1 MDKGKHK
8 RLFLEDIPYNLSIYR
23 EVSRGKGGFKGI
35 LHIHEVFELLLILSD
50 GANLQLDSEVYPVP
64 KNTLLMFTPG
74 DLHRMITKAG
84 VDYDRY
90 VLYLVPE
97 QADAFSTE
105 QTNLLECFYR
115 RPVERAQILPLSQEQ
130 IDVLL
135 PLFCQLDEVQAH
147 QEPMLGDDLLKRFL
161 LCQILIYAN
170 RYYRAHN
177 GLTDLQT
184 GSDFRVV
191 NTVLR
196 YIGDHYT
203 EPITLSDLAQT
214 VYLSTHYLC
223 RLFKQVI
230 GTSPMEY
237 VANLRMT
244 KAKELLIQGLSVE
257 QTCERVGYGNLSHF
271 SRQFRQ
277 KVGMSPRQYITLN
290 RPKQG

>member
-1 MDKGKHK
+1 MDRIRQKQQ
-8 RLFLEDIPYNLSIYR
+8 FLEDTPYNLSIYR
-23 EVSRGKGGFKGI
+23 QVTRGKGGFTGI
-35 LHIHEVFELLLILSD
+35 LHIHEVFEMLLVLSD
-50 GANLQLDSEVYPVP
+50 GVNVQIDQDIYPVDR
-64 KNTLLMFTPG
+64 NTLLLFTSG
-74 DLHRMITKAG
+74 DLHRVITEAG
-84 VDYDRY
+84 VEYDRY
-90 VLYLVPE
+90 VLHLVPE

-115 RPVERAQILPLSQEQ
+115 RPGPHPQILPLSQDQVEV
-130 IDVLL
+130 IFS
-135 PLFCQLDEVQAH
+135 LFCQLEEVQSHAH
-147 QEPMLGDDLLKRFL
+147 PMLGDDLLKRFL

-170 RYYRAHN
+170 RYYRERN
-177 GLTDLQT
+177 NLSDLQT

-203 EPITLSDLAQT
+203 EPITLTDLAQT

-277 KVGMSPRQYITLN
+277 KVGMSPRQYIALN
-290 RPKQG
+290 RPK

>member
-1 MDKGKHK
+1 MDRLKQNH
-8 RLFLEDIPYNLSIYR
+8 LFLEDIPYNLSIYR
-23 EVSRGKGGFKGI
+23 EISHEKEGFKGI
-35 LHIHEVFELLLILSD
+35 LHVHEVFEMLLVLSD
-50 GANLQLDSEVYPVP
+50 GASVQIDRDVFPVAR
-64 KNTLLMFTPG
+64 NTLLMFTRS
-74 DLHRMITKAG
+74 DLHRMFAKSG
-84 VDYDRY
+84 FEYDRY

-115 RPVERAQILPLSQEQ
+115 RPVPHAQILPLDEEQ
-130 IDVLL
+130 FSVLF
-135 PLFCQLDEVQAH
+135 PLFCQLDEVQTH
-147 QEPMLGDDLLKRFL
+147 VKPLLGDDLLKHFL

-170 RYYRAHN
+170 RFYRQYN
-177 GLTDLQT
+177 KIPDLQT

-203 EPITLSDLAQT
+203 ESITLSDLAQT
-214 VYLSTHYLC
+214 VFLSTHYLC

-237 VANLRMT
+237 VSNLRIT

-277 KVGMSPRQYITLN
+277 KVGLSPRQYISLN
-290 RPKQG
+290 RPKQV